1 MKETVYRKKGVE
13 RRRARKL
20 HYRFKPSK
28 EKAMSD
34 LDILSREIEDYLK
47 VYAINDEARYVIAPL
62 IAKKSLEMNHLY
74 QDLGFKSRVQMGA
87 YMAHHFPNLAALKP
101 KDKLWKKF
109 LYDAI
114 GKVAPA
120 CATCNDQEHCFS
132 CLIAEASA

>member
-1 MKETVYRKKGVE
+1 MN
-13 RRRARKL
+13 A
-20 HYRFKPSK
+20 
-28 EKAMSD
+28 
-34 LDILSREIEDYLK
+34 LDVMCLEIEKYLK
-47 VYAINDEARYVIAPL
+47 KYAIDDEARYVIAPH

-74 QDLGFKSRVQMGA
+74 QDLGFKNRIEMGQ
-87 YMAHHFPNLAALKP
+87 YMAKHFPRLAEMKP

-120 CATCNDQEHCFS
+120 CATCHDQEHCFT

>member
-1 MKETVYRKKGVE
+1 
-13 RRRARKL
+13 
-20 HYRFKPSK
+20 
-28 EKAMSD
+28 MSEHE
-34 LDILSREIEDYLK
+34 IMCREIENYLK
-47 VYAINDEARYVIAPL
+47 KYAKDEEARYVIAPL

-74 QDLGFKSRVQMGA
+74 QDLGFKNRIQMGS
-87 YMAHHFPNLAALKP
+87 YMATHFPRLAELKP

-120 CATCNDQEHCFS
+120 CASCNDQEHCFT

>member
-1 MKETVYRKKGVE
+1 MNE
-13 RRRARKL
+13 
-20 HYRFKPSK
+20 
-28 EKAMSD
+28 
-34 LDILSREIEDYLK
+34 LDVMRTEIENYLK
-47 VYAINDEARYVIAPL
+47 KYAIDDEARYIIAPL

-74 QDLGFKSRVQMGA
+74 QDLGFKNRIEMGQYMGKYFPRLAQM
-87 YMAHHFPNLAALKP
+87 KP

-120 CATCNDQEHCFS
+120 CATCNDQEHCFT